1 MAEYLDLPVMQE
13 NSVVRCYDDE
23 NVLYKLV
30 LIISTMIGKNV
41 DSNALCLMAVFPLFL
56 LFYFYF
62 IYLFIL
68 NRMYP
73 HVTPWFQHSKW

>member
-30 LIISTMIGKNV
+30 LIISTMIGK
-41 DSNALCLMAVFPLFL
+41 M
-56 LFYFYF
+56 
-62 IYLFIL
+62 
-68 NRMYP
+68 
-73 HVTPWFQHSKW
+73 